1 MKAPRPTIL
10 EVKGLGWPWKT
21 DYCCRLQT
29 RLVCQK
35 WQVGSSM
42 LRKGRFAAVE
52 AGSKGGRTFAL
63 LQRVEATLTLILG
76 AWPFLQRPCLLSLLL
91 RSQSRSSV
99 AEKVHLFGANFH
111 LMMDRT
117 LRTSQNYDLSL
128 SDFAIIKGLAEEV
141 AKAEG
146 LTRSGGLLAFETS
159 LMHVFN
165 LFIHFSWCLM
175 NELWYFLPVFFWE
188 TKSKMLPETKQT
200 KYIDYLVS
208 IENLVRVH
216 SNHIRNYKHHINKN
230 SWEIRSILSYS
241 FK

>member
-21 DYCCRLQT
+21 DCCCHLQT
-29 RLVCQK
+29 RAGLPK

-52 AGSKGGRTFAL
+52 AGSKGGGRTFAL
-63 LQRVEATLTLILG
+63 LRRVEATLTLILW

-175 NELWYFLPVFFWE
+175 NFDIFFLSFSWKI
-188 TKSKMLPETKQT
+188 KSKIVTRNRTDQ
-200 KYIDYLVS
+200 IHGSFNIANRVS
-208 IENLVRVH
+208 IG
-216 SNHIRNYKHHINKN
+216 IRNPN
-230 SWEIRSILSYS
+230 
-241 FK
+241 

>member
-21 DYCCRLQT
+21 DCCCHLQT

-42 LRKGRFAAVE
+42 LRKGRFVAVE
-52 AGSKGGRTFAL
+52 AGKEGGRTFAL
-63 LQRVEATLTLILG
+63 LRRVEATLTLILW

-146 LTRSGGLLAFETS
+146 LTRSGGCLLLRHPWCMFLTS
-159 LMHVFN
+159 
-165 LFIHFSWCLM
+165 S
-175 NELWYFLPVFFWE
+175 
-188 TKSKMLPETKQT
+188 
-200 KYIDYLVS
+200 YIFHDV
-208 IENLVRVH
+208 
-216 SNHIRNYKHHINKN
+216 
-230 SWEIRSILSYS
+230 
-241 FK
+241 